1 MGSMEFS
8 ETFIQNIENA
18 VAEQPLMLHQKYEVI
33 RLKNLQ
39 IVDSR
44 GFAHEEDAYLHF
56 ERMKSRLGL
65 GLGLGLGLESNDAPE
80 ENDGSSQE
88 LEVILSFDGDSE

>member
-1 MGSMEFS
+1 MEFS
-8 ETFIQNIENA
+8 ETFIQNIQNA
-18 VAEQPLMLHQKYEVI
+18 VAEQPLMLHQKFEVI

-44 GFAHEEDAYLHF
+44 RFAHEKDAYSYLHF
-56 ERMKSRLGL
+56 ERTK
-65 GLGLGLGLESNDAPE
+65 SNDAPE

-88 LEVILSFDGDSE
+88 FDVILSVDGDSE